1 MGHGHE
7 QNLAIFRGRLK
18 FKSNEQKIWG
28 VLIFLSLVTIVE
40 VVLGLIKP
48 DVLMHAPVSSF
59 EGGFFATMGNI
70 LLSPFIYLIPLNLIF
85 LVLTI
90 VKAYYI
96 TWDFMH
102 MRDEK
107 KSLKLAVVASFV
119 FLALY
124 IALIFLIEADYIYE
138 IYKSS
143 IIKWNF

>member
-1 MGHGHE
+1 MAHE
-7 QNLAIFRGRLK
+7 HNLAIFRGRLK

-28 VLIFLSLVTIVE
+28 VLILLSIITAIE
-40 VVLGLIKP
+40 VVLGIYKP
-48 DVLMHAPVSSF
+48 TGLMTPWISPF
-59 EGGFFATMGNI
+59 EGGLGATLMNI
-70 LLSPFIYLIPLNLIF
+70 ILSPFIFLIPLNFIF

-107 KSLKLAVVASFV
+107 ASLRRAVVWTFI

-124 IALIFLIEADYIYE
+124 IALIFLLEGDYIYE
-138 IYKSS
+138 IYKTSF
-143 IIKWNF
+143 IKWNF